1 MSNKK
6 KLTELEKINQFKL
19 FNNNTSPDQ
28 IINNYYR
35 AGDIHKE
42 IKELILKNLE
52 PNMKLIDLAKY
63 IETIIKEKT
72 NYNQNEPLKGGVAFP
87 VGLSIN
93 ECAAHWTPNPMENR
107 RLKSDDLIKIDYGV
121 HFDGCIADSAF
132 TFSFDNKFDE
142 FIKICEDATNE
153 GIKHCGDDAILGEI
167 GGIVE
172 EFIESK
178 EVEID
183 NKVYPLKSVKDLTGH
198 RIMPYMIHGNKT
210 IPNFSCNYPERMKQ
224 GEIYALETYPSTG
237 SGRTE
242 MDMECS
248 HYSINT
254 NLLIQEYRQLEGI
267 DKDGNLTPYAMKHGE
282 GKIENPI
289 KMDAR
294 ENYLWKKIIEM
305 RQTLPFCKRWLKEA
319 KIDKYQ
325 LPLIN
330 LVKKTKINAYP
341 PLNDIK
347 GSYVGQFEHT
357 FLVTEKGK
365 VDILT

>member
-6 KLTELEKINQFKL
+6 KLTELEKINQLKI
-19 FNNNTSPDQ
+19 FNNKSSAEE
-28 IINNYYR
+28 IINNYYK

-42 IKELILKNLE
+42 VKKLVLEKIE

-63 IETIIKEKT
+63 IEGVIKEKT
-72 NYNQNEPLKGGVAFP
+72 EFNSSEPLKGGVAFP

-107 RLKSDDLIKIDYGV
+107 VLKSSDLIKIDYGV
-121 HFDGCIADSAF
+121 HLDGCIADSAF
-132 TFSFDNKFDE
+132 TFSFDKKFDE
-142 FIKICEDATNE
+142 FIGICEEATNE
-153 GIKHCGDDAILGEI
+153 GIKYCGDDAILGEI
-167 GGIVE
+167 GGIIE

-183 NKVYPLKSVKDLTGH
+183 GKLCPLKSVRDLTGH
-198 RIMPYMIHGNKT
+198 RIMPYNIHGNKT
-210 IPNFSCNYPERMKQ
+210 IPNFGCTYPERMKQ

-237 SGRTE
+237 TGKTE
-242 MDMECS
+242 YDMECS
-248 HYSINT
+248 HYGINID
-254 NLLIQEYRQLEGI
+254 LLVKEYRELEGI
-267 DKDGNLTPYAMKHGE
+267 DKNGNLTSYAMKNGE
-282 GKIENPI
+282 GRIENPI
-289 KMDAR
+289 RLDSR

-305 RQTLPFCKRWLKEA
+305 RQTLPFCKRWLKEE

-325 LPLIN
+325 VPLMN
-330 LVKKTKINAYP
+330 LVKKQRLLVYP